1 MRSTQD
7 IAAARLAMYQLLARG
22 FSYPTEA
29 FFQALESGEY
39 GEHMQGAAETLHLAL
54 DIGNLVNSEGT
65 SREDLETEYLKAFEL
80 NMPRKSC
87 SLYAGSY
94 LPGTER
100 GSVLLSVRR
109 IFEQFG
115 VAPDPEQDEP
125 ADFLAGELEFMQF
138 LIAKELQAYEM
149 KRDGEPYRR
158 AQSDFLQH
166 HLALWI
172 PAFAKAT
179 DALLADPFYRH
190 LADTLDRFIRHEIA
204 YVGSH
209 AKDRTPEVADSSV
222 PSAAAC

>member
-7 IAAARLAMYQLLARG
+7 ITAARLVMYQLLARG

-39 GEHMQGAAETLHLAL
+39 REHLQQAAEILCLAL
-54 DIGNLVNSEGT
+54 DAEDFTHPEGVSLT
-65 SREDLETEYLKAFEL
+65 DQEAEYLKAFEL
-80 NMPRKSC
+80 NMPQKSC

-94 LPGTER
+94 LSGTER

-109 IFEQFG
+109 IFDQFG
-115 VAPDPEQDEP
+115 VAPDPNLDEP

-138 LIAKELQAYEM
+138 LIAKECQACEL
-149 KRDGEPYRR
+149 KRDDGPYRR

-172 PAFAKAT
+172 PAFATAA
-179 DALLADPFYRH
+179 DALLAYPLYRY
-190 LADTLDRFIRHEIA
+190 LAETLDRFIQHEMA
-204 YVGSH
+204 YVG
-209 AKDRTPEVADSSV
+209 ADVKDRAPEAADSSV